1 MRPRDA
7 NPLYLEDEVSTDLN
21 VAIIGLGGKGRSHA
35 VNLAR
40 LPGVRIAALGDISS
54 EVVERARAELGGA
67 AATSYGVTDVE
78 RILADPGVD
87 AVVIATQHDSHRPL
101 AVAAARAGKHLL
113 VEKPLALTVED
124 CQAIV
129 DAVEANRVQL
139 VMGFQARH
147 RYFVRLIKERL
158 PSPRVVVGEIIDPR
172 WPDSFW
178 AVDPVR
184 GGGNVLS
191 QGVHTF
197 DLVCY
202 LAGSEPSRISA
213 VGGIFSHDPA
223 VTPTIDT
230 CLATLSFAG
239 GAVAS
244 VNVGDFGPL
253 PWAGDKSFY
262 QVFDGGNRSAT
273 MYGTRVLFASTGP
286 DGLFDRNRVVEEYT
300 QEAPPPGESP
310 DYAGTIRL
318 VEEFVACA
326 RDNRPPAIGAG
337 VRDGMRAT
345 VLALR
350 AFESLCDGQPRSLAP
365 AVPAGRSG

>member
-1 MRPRDA
+1 VPT
-7 NPLYLEDEVSTDLN
+7 EVS
-21 VAIIGLGGKGRSHA
+21 VAVIGLGGKGRSHA
-35 VNLAR
+35 RNLAR
-40 LPGVRIAALGDISS
+40 LPGVHIAALGDISPPAI
-54 EVVERARAELGGA
+54 ERARQELGDA
-67 AATSYGVTDVE
+67 SEKAYGTTDPE
-78 RILADPGVD
+78 RIFADPNVD
-87 AVVIATQHDSHRPL
+87 AIVIATQHDSHRPL
-101 AVAAARAGKHLL
+101 AVAAAQAGKHLL

-129 DAVEANRVQL
+129 EAVEAQRVQL
-139 VMGFQARH
+139 LMGFQARY
-147 RYFVRLIKERL
+147 RYFTQMIKQRIAN
-158 PSPRVVVGEIIDPR
+158 PRVIVGEIIDPQ

-178 AVDPVR
+178 AVDPIK

-202 LAGSEPSRISA
+202 LAGSEPTSIYA

-230 CLATLSFAG
+230 CLATLTFANG
-239 GAVAS
+239 VVA
-244 VNVGDFGPL
+244 NVAIGDFGPL

-262 QVFDGGNRSAT
+262 QVFDGRNHSAT

-286 DGLFDRNRVVEEYT
+286 DGIFDRNPVVEELS
-300 QEAPPPGESP
+300 AASPPSHEQP
-310 DYAGTIRL
+310 DYAGTTRL

-326 RDNRPPAIGAG
+326 RDNRAPTIGAG
-337 VRDGMRAT
+337 ARDGQRAT

-350 AFESLCDGQPRSLAP
+350 AFESMRSGEPRAL
-365 AVPAGRSG
+365 VPVEDVGRSS